1 MRMTVSEGGALK
13 AMNSKD
19 DTEVRVSSVIWM
31 FWLWI
36 TARPPPRR
44 EGQGLVMYLKPGGD
58 VWLRENKSSGCCQVS
73 VSRRKSRDFSKISSW
88 RMRAFLLSDR
98 MLRRAMLVEW
108 EGRGV
113 VTG

>member
-44 EGQGLVMYLKPGGD
+44 EGRGLVMYLSFILYLCDDLCKHELSGG
-58 VWLRENKSSGCCQVS
+58 S
-73 VSRRKSRDFSKISSW
+73 VDLYMYNITC
-88 RMRAFLLSDR
+88 MYN
-98 MLRRAMLVEW
+98 V
-108 EGRGV
+108 
-113 VTG
+113 